1 MSLLHTEIQ
10 NAIVSSDKEAQYD
23 KCAKRLLGNKEI
35 LARILIYTIDE
46 FSDMQPEDVITLI
59 EGEPIID

>member
-46 FSDMQPEDVITLI
+46 VNRSLI
-59 EGEPIID
+59 RYLLSLG